1 MVKTL
6 VMQSPAPEMTFFFTL
21 TISRHKCAMSGQTD
35 GEIESI
41 CQKTVFHCISAT
53 KKIVFLNLLISA
65 L

>member
-21 TISRHKCAMSGQTD
+21 TISRHKCAMSEQTD

-41 CQKTVFHCISAT
+41 YQETAFHCISAT
-53 KKIVFLNLLISA
+53 KKIVFLNLLTST